1 MDTHLREEILN
12 LHAHICEGLADPNRI
27 LILYT
32 LDENARNV
40 TELAAALGMPQPTVS
55 RHLKVLRDRGMV
67 IAERKGQSVIY
78 SLADHRVIE
87 ALDLLR
93 AVLADSLHSRAELAR
108 SVNNEL
114 I

>member
-1 MDTHLREEILN
+1 MDNHLREEILT

-27 LILYT
+27 MILYT
-32 LDENARNV
+32 LDEKARNV

-55 RHLKVLRDRGMV
+55 RHLKVLRDRGLV
-67 IAERKGQSVIY
+67 VAERQAQSVLY
-78 SLADHRVIE
+78 SLADARVIT

-93 AVLADSLHSRAELAR
+93 AVLADSLHSRAALAR
-108 SVNNEL
+108 SVSEEL